1 MNLTLTLLRMGAV
14 DLLPFFEWME
24 TSLLGLI
31 GKSYGGI
38 YAIGQSLHLMS
49 MAVLGGMVLVT
60 DLRLLNLVLRDVPSE
75 VVADNA
81 HKWFKWALVLIM
93 ATGIFM
99 ASAVAIRMYHNPFFW
114 AKMISLLVGIAFVFA
129 IKRPLLRG
137 KHADINPMALKTVA
151 VASLMLWFTVAATG
165 RWIGFS

>member
-1 MNLTLTLLRMGAV
+1 M

-24 TSLLGLI
+24 LTILGQI

-49 MAVLGGMVLVT
+49 LALLGGTVLLT
-60 DLRLLNLVLRDVPSE
+60 DLRLLNVILRDVPSE
-75 VVADNA
+75 VVADDA
-81 HKWFKWALVLIM
+81 HKWFKVALPVAL

-99 ASAVAIRMYHNPFFW
+99 AAAVAIRMYHNPFFW
-114 AKMISLLVGIAFVFA
+114 AKMIALLVGIAFVFL
-129 IKRPLLRG
+129 IKRPLLNRS
-137 KHADINPMALKTVA
+137 HAEIQPVVLKVVAL
-151 VASLMLWFTVAATG
+151 ASLMLWFSVAATG

>member
-1 MNLTLTLLRMGAV
+1 ME
-14 DLLPFFEWME
+14 LLPFFEWME
-24 TSLLGLI
+24 TSLLGQI
-31 GKSYGGI
+31 GKSYGGV

-49 MAVLGGMVLVT
+49 LAMLGGTVLVT
-60 DLRLLNLVLRDVPSE
+60 DLRLLNVVLCEAPSE

-81 HKWFKWALVLIM
+81 HRWFKWALAMII

-114 AKMISLLVGIAFVFA
+114 AKMSSLIVGIVFVFV
-129 IKRPLLRG
+129 IKRPLLRAR
-137 KHADINPMALKTVA
+137 HSDINPVVLKTVA

>member
-1 MNLTLTLLRMGAV
+1 M

-24 TSLLGLI
+24 LTILGQI

-49 MAVLGGMVLVT
+49 LAVLGGTVLLT
-60 DLRLLNLVLRDVPSE
+60 DLRLLNVILRDVPSE
-75 VVADNA
+75 VVADDA
-81 HKWFKWALVLIM
+81 HKWFKVALAVAL

-99 ASAVAIRMYHNPFFW
+99 AAAVAIRMYHNPFFW
-114 AKMISLLVGIAFVFA
+114 AKMTALLVGIAFVFL
-129 IKRPLLRG
+129 IKRPLLNRS
-137 KHADINPMALKTVA
+137 HAEIKPIVLKAVAL
-151 VASLMLWFTVAATG
+151 ASLMLWFSVAATG

>member
-1 MNLTLTLLRMGAV
+1 M

-24 TSLLGLI
+24 TNILGQI
-31 GKSYGGI
+31 GKSYGGV
-38 YAIGQSLHLMS
+38 YAVGQSLHLMS
-49 MAVLGGMVLVT
+49 LAMIGGTVLVT
-60 DLRLLNLVLRDVPSE
+60 DLRLLNVVLRDVPSE

-81 HKWFKWALVLIM
+81 HKWFKLALTIIV

-114 AKMISLLVGIAFVFA
+114 AKMSSLFAGIVFVFA

-137 KHADINPMALKTVA
+137 KHSDISPLVLRTVA

>member
-1 MNLTLTLLRMGAV
+1 M

-24 TSLLGLI
+24 LTILGQI

-49 MAVLGGMVLVT
+49 LAVLGGTVLLT
-60 DLRLLNLVLRDVPSE
+60 DLRLLNVIFRDVPSE
-75 VVADNA
+75 VVADDA
-81 HKWFKWALVLIM
+81 HKWFKVALTVAL

-99 ASAVAIRMYHNPFFW
+99 AAAVAIRMYHNPFFW
-114 AKMISLLVGIAFVFA
+114 AKMTALLVGIAFVFL
-129 IKRPLLRG
+129 IKRPLLNRC
-137 KHADINPMALKTVA
+137 HAEIHPVVLKAVAL
-151 VASLMLWFTVAATG
+151 ASLMLWFSVAATG

>member
-1 MNLTLTLLRMGAV
+1 MGRAV
-14 DLLPFFEWME
+14 ELLPFFEWME
-24 TSLLGLI
+24 ISLLGQI

-38 YAIGQSLHLMS
+38 YAIGQSIHLMS
-49 MAVLGGMVLVT
+49 LAMLGGTVLVT
-60 DLRLLNLVLRDVPSE
+60 DLRLLNLVLREVPSE

-81 HKWFKWALVLIM
+81 HTWFKLALVLII

-114 AKMISLLVGIAFVFA
+114 AKMLSLFLGIVFVFA
-129 IKRPLLRG
+129 VKRPLLRAR
-137 KHADINPMALKTVA
+137 HSEIHPVVLKS
-151 VASLMLWFTVAATG
+151 VASASLLLWFTVAATG